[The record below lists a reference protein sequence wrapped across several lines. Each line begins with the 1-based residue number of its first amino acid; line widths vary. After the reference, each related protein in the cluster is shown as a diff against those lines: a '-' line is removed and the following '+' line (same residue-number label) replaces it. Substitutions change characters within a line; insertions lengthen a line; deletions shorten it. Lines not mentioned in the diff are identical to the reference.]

1 MISKVDTHNDNVAL
15 VDIQNWLTLSQIAGL
30 GNAGLC
36 QLLAK
41 FGTPDAIF
49 NASKTQLAEI
59 VSSEIANREA
69 GETQQRQVTETIV
82 REMPKINRNDTVT
95 IQNVANGQ
103 TQEMK
108 FKKAESL
115 IANGTWVLVN

>member
-1 MISKVDTHNDNVAL
+1 NKEVISFLFKGDLPAQQNQQ
-15 VDIQNWLTLSQIAGL
+15 IQEAKEVRQKEDYKLS
-30 GNAGLC
+30 
-36 QLLAK
+36 K
-41 FGTPDAIF
+41 D
-49 NASKTQLAEI
+49 EI
-59 VSSEIANREA
+59 PNSENENREA

-82 REMPKINRNDTVT
+82 RDMPKINRNDTVT

-115 IANGTWVLVN
+115 IASGQWVIVNA